1 MTTEITTPRL
11 GSIQE
16 NPAPL
21 DAIIANIRAIIADAL
36 SPTSP
41 GSSLTPSETA
51 YLAYSYFGDVPL
63 SQEQWAKHNGWGRYF
78 TDLERGGFRDY

>member
-1 MTTEITTPRL
+1 MTVESPARRL

-21 DAIIANIRAIIADAL
+21 DAIIANIKSIIADAL

-41 GSSLTPSETA
+41 GTSLTPSETA
-51 YLAYSYFGDVPL
+51 YLAYSYFGEVPL
-63 SQEQWAKHNGWGRYF
+63 SQEQWAKHDGWGRYF